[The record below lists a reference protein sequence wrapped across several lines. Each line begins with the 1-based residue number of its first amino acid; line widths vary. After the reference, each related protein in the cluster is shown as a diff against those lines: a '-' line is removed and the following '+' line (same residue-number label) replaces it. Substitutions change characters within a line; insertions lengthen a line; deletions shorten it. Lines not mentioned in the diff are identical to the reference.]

1 MSENGEYSSY
11 REASQDLLPVLKRRT
26 GNDVYNIY
34 PSFKIADNQI
44 FTGFESLAEK
54 ILDNKSVTIDGY
66 SGVFFD
72 LFISGL
78 NGFLNKRNLSVRLI
92 STAGFLKSPD
102 DIAEL
107 KAPFLG
113 GNDPLFGFRSSLN
126 LEDFFVPG
134 SLESISPDPDSD
146 INIIAG
152 PGAALAKWP
161 GILMYI
167 DIPKNEIQFRARAG
181 SVANLGMA
189 HAEDPAIMYKTFYF
203 VDWVVLNRHKRK
215 ILPEIDLYID
225 GQRPEIPV
233 FMYGDRLRDALLLM
247 SHSPIRVRPWF
258 EPGAWGGRWI
268 MKNIPG
274 LNKNVPNYAWS
285 FELISPENGLIIESS
300 SIMLE
305 VSFDCLMYTEAEHVL
320 GDCYQKYG
328 TDFPI
333 RFDFLDTFDGGN
345 LSIQCHPRP
354 EYIRDN
360 FGEPFTQEESYYI
373 LDSKDDACVY
383 LGFRDG
389 IDPAL
394 FRQELEK
401 SHINGTEIDPGKFI
415 MKHPSGKHDL
425 FLIPYGTIHG
435 SGRNNL
441 VLEISTTPY
450 IFTFKMYDWV
460 RSDLN
465 GKPRTLNI
473 KRGMDNLY
481 FNRKGRYVRE
491 NLISKPELTESGEGW
506 ETYNLPTHET
516 HSYGISRY
524 HFRENIEI
532 QTGNKCLVMN
542 LTEGNTILVES
553 ANGNREE
560 FHFAETFII
569 PAAAGSIKFFNKSES
584 VAILVSAF
592 IK

>member
-1 MSENGEYSSY
+1 MSEKGEYSSY
-11 REASQDLLPVLKRRT
+11 RETAQDLLPVLKRRT
-26 GNDVYNIY
+26 GNNVYDIY

-54 ILDNKSVTIDGY
+54 ILDNRSVTIDGY

-72 LFISGL
+72 LFVSRL
-78 NGFLNKRNLSVRLI
+78 TVFLNKRNLSVKVI
-92 STAGFLKSPD
+92 GTAGLLKPPV

-113 GNDPLFGFRSSLN
+113 GHDPLFGYRSSLI

-134 SLESISPDPDSD
+134 SLESASPDPEAD

-152 PGAALAKWP
+152 PGAALAGWP

-181 SVANLGMA
+181 SVTNLGMT
-189 HAEDPAIMYKTFYF
+189 HARDPAIMYKSFYF

-215 ILPEIDLYID
+215 ILPGVDFYID

-233 FMYGDRLRDALLLM
+233 FICGDILRGALSLM
-247 SHSPIRVRPWF
+247 SHSPIRARPWF
-258 EPGAWGGRWI
+258 EPGAWGGKWI
-268 MKNIPG
+268 MNNIPG
-274 LNKNVPNYAWS
+274 LSKNIPNYAWS

-305 VSFDCLMYTEAEHVL
+305 VSFDCLMYSEAEQVL
-320 GDCYQKYG
+320 GDCYPKYG

-354 EYIRDN
+354 KYIRDN
-360 FGEPFTQEESYYI
+360 FGEPFPQEESYYI
-373 LDSKDDACVY
+373 LDSKDDASVY
-383 LGFRDG
+383 LGFRDD
-389 IDPAL
+389 IDPDL
-394 FRQELEK
+394 FKRELEK
-401 SHINGTEIDPGKFI
+401 SQITGTEIDPERFI
-415 MKHPSGKHDL
+415 LKHPSGKHDL
-425 FLIPYGTIHG
+425 FLIPFGTIHG

-473 KRGMDNLY
+473 KRGMDNL
-481 FNRKGRYVRE
+481 FFDRKGRDVRE
-491 NLISKPELTESGEGW
+491 NLICKPELTESGDSW
-506 ETYNLPTHET
+506 EAYNLPTHET
-516 HSYGISRY
+516 HSYGILRY

-532 QTGNKCLVMN
+532 QTGNKCLVMS
-542 LTEGNTILVES
+542 LTEGKTILVES
-553 ANGNREE
+553 ANGNTEE

-569 PAAAGSIKFFNKSES
+569 PAAAGSIKIYNKSKEE
-584 VAILVSAF
+584 AILVSAF